1 MATALD
7 IFRLM
12 MRDEIAPELRR
23 MGFKGSGQSFILP
36 SETHWVL
43 LGFQKSRVSNAEF
56 VLFTVNVT
64 AVSKRTWIEARSERS
79 YLSERPSPSSNYG
92 PWAWQSR
99 IGQLLPD
106 RQDKWWTVDI
116 RASMESV
123 KVEVLE
129 EVLDAIRTYA
139 LPAIEQQ
146 VAQEPRG
153 G

>member
-1 MATALD
+1 MDTALD
-7 IFRLM
+7 IFRVM

-43 LGFQKSRVSNAEF
+43 LGFQKSSVSNAEF
-56 VLFTVNVT
+56 VRFTVNVT

-79 YLSERPSPSSNYG
+79 YVPERPSANSNYG
-92 PWAWQSR
+92 PWAWQPR
-99 IGQLLPD
+99 IGHLLPGMH
-106 RQDKWWTVDI
+106 DKWWTIDVRDT
-116 RASMESV
+116 RASAESV
-123 KVEVLE
+123 RI

-146 VAQEPRG
+146 VAQEPG
-153 G
+153 EG